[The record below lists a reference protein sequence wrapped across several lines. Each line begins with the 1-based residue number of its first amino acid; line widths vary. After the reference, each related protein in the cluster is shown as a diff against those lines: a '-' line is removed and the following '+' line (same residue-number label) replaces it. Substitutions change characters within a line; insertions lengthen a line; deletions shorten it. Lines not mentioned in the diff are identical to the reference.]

1 MAGSVGYAAADR
13 FLRLPRRRR
22 LDSADCAKAAR
33 RTERFTDHA
42 TMPRQARTDSPIKP
56 RIAPTAIKTVP
67 SGVFD
72 VCMYGAP
79 ALGGT
84 VTITA
89 EVVVDDEESDEV
101 VDAVVVETEDVVLLS
116 DEVEDVEEVVVVES
130 MVVDVVEDSDVVLEL
145 VVLDVD
151 VEEVDEVVDVDE
163 EGSSVVWASVAAAA
177 GSAETPAAMTIRK
190 KNRTRK
196 FGWGFPSLCGRNR
209 MLHLLVRKQSIS
221 SPQRVNRG
229 RRRCRVRREQWKSS
243 LQAQK
248 TP

>member
-1 MAGSVGYAAADR
+1 
-13 FLRLPRRRR
+13 
-22 LDSADCAKAAR
+22 
-33 RTERFTDHA
+33 
-42 TMPRQARTDSPIKP
+42 MPRQARTASPINP

-72 VCMYGAP
+72 VCIYGAP

-145 VVLDVD
+145 VVLDV
-151 VEEVDEVVDVDE
+151 EEVVDVDE
-163 EGSSVVWASVAAAA
+163 VVEGSSVVWASAAAAA
-177 GSAETPAAMTIRK
+177 GSADTPAAMTIRK
-190 KNRTRK
+190 RKRTRK
-196 FGWGFPSLCGRNR
+196 FGWAFPSLRSENR
-209 MLHLLVRKQSIS
+209 MLHLLCRKQSIS
-221 SPQRVNRG
+221 SPQRVSRG
-229 RRRCRVRREQWKSS
+229 RWRCRVRREQ
-243 LQAQK
+243 
-248 TP
+248 

>member
-163 EGSSVVWASVAAAA
+163 VVEGSSVVWASVAAAA
-177 GSAETPAAMTIRK
+177 GSAETPAMMTIRN

-196 FGWGFPSLCGRNR
+196 FGWAFPSLCGRNR
-209 MLHLLVRKQSIS
+209 ILHLLVRKQSIS

-229 RRRCRVRREQWKSS
+229 RRRCRVRREQ
-243 LQAQK
+243 
-248 TP
+248 